1 MLLKGQKKKK
11 KNKKKEEKERK
22 REEEQERHYQAQ
34 GNSSKSRI
42 FTYRWMLVTQW
53 KEERT
58 NPPFPFSRR
67 AKRQR
72 RRNQIHL
79 SLSSLAWPRHHTYR
93 DQTSSGEIL
102 GQYLTRPAYLV
113 KVRYETFGHHV
124 TETFGAD
131 KMRGREDGPTGHCA
145 SVCADLTIDLH
156 VSQTLGCEPPNN
168 GKVSSWLRPAH
179 CRGALQLGLPL
190 EVKNSEFGHRLVASS
205 RLGRARNFRSL

>member
-1 MLLKGQKKKK
+1 MTRCVGINKCKKEYLETSKAYCSGTSWMRSNTVLLKGQKKKK

-131 KMRGREDGPTGHCA
+131 KMRNVKMGQP
-145 SVCADLTIDLH
+145 VI
-156 VSQTLGCEPPNN
+156 VSPSAQI
-168 GKVSSWLRPAH
+168 
-179 CRGALQLGLPL
+179 
-190 EVKNSEFGHRLVASS
+190 
-205 RLGRARNFRSL
+205 